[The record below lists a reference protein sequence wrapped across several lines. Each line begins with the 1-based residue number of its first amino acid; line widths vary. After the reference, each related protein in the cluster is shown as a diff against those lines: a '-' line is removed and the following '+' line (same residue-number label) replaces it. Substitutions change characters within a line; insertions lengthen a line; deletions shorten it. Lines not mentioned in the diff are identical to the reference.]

1 MNINPFANE
10 QLIQHR
16 NMTQSQKRN
25 INSTKEGVIV
35 NSFVK
40 DNDISLSD
48 LKDTFVISDDTTM
61 PSQLYKDNQIVDKK
75 LLPLSTIALG
85 VMSAIAGLTGFVRYS
100 AKASKN
106 LAKEK
111 WLPAVTRN
119 VNLSKETSQVI
130 YQMVQSPNSKTFI
143 AGAGVLTLSAM
154 AFMGKTFFDGYKDI
168 WVKRKES
175 NIQKNLQENLIAVE
189 TQAFSGKM
197 QIIRSMLSKY
207 TRDFEGFLNPPE
219 EKPDTPFGRKSFAQ
233 FAFSSRHSERNEGD
247 SSDFALKTTNSEES
261 FKNTNLG
268 NILLGIGTLAGI
280 VGLGFLSLK
289 NLTKS
294 KMHLQ
299 ETLEQTKKAIAQLVK
314 TSTNETK
321 HIDEKN
327 LEHMFIEIE
336 NSKGIKEFIKEQV
349 TALNW
354 TKEEKENF
362 EKKIIEKIETS
373 TTKVNPNIGGDGTP
387 KPAFNSFVDDYK
399 AFFYNWLLDTSNPQF
414 GLLFGGITSITAIGY
429 GGKLA
434 GEALKDVQVKK
445 INAQTELDLQKR
457 LVSTELRNFKA
468 KKDSAI
474 NPLVKEFYKQ
484 VDSGKR
490 SKQELKTMAE
500 NILLEIK
507 NGPPFVYS

>member
-1 MNINPFANE
+1 
-10 QLIQHR
+10 
-16 NMTQSQKRN
+16 
-25 INSTKEGVIV
+25 
-35 NSFVK
+35 
-40 DNDISLSD
+40 
-48 LKDTFVISDDTTM
+48 
-61 PSQLYKDNQIVDKK
+61 
-75 LLPLSTIALG
+75 
-85 VMSAIAGLTGFVRYS
+85 
-100 AKASKN
+100 
-106 LAKEK
+106 
-111 WLPAVTRN
+111 
-119 VNLSKETSQVI
+119 
-130 YQMVQSPNSKTFI
+130 
-143 AGAGVLTLSAM
+143 
-154 AFMGKTFFDGYKDI
+154 
-168 WVKRKES
+168 
-175 NIQKNLQENLIAVE
+175 
-189 TQAFSGKM
+189 
-197 QIIRSMLSKY
+197 
-207 TRDFEGFLNPPE
+207 
-219 EKPDTPFGRKSFAQ
+219 
-233 FAFSSRHSERNEGD
+233 
-247 SSDFALKTTNSEES
+247 
-261 FKNTNLG
+261 
-268 NILLGIGTLAGI
+268 
-280 VGLGFLSLK
+280 
-289 NLTKS
+289 
-294 KMHLQ
+294 
-299 ETLEQTKKAIAQLVK
+299 
-314 TSTNETK
+314 
-321 HIDEKN
+321 
-327 LEHMFIEIE
+327 MFIEIE

-354 TKEEKENF
+354 AKKEKENF

-490 SKQELKTMAE
+490 TKQELKTMAE

>member
-1 MNINPFANE
+1 
-10 QLIQHR
+10 
-16 NMTQSQKRN
+16 
-25 INSTKEGVIV
+25 
-35 NSFVK
+35 
-40 DNDISLSD
+40 
-48 LKDTFVISDDTTM
+48 
-61 PSQLYKDNQIVDKK
+61 
-75 LLPLSTIALG
+75 
-85 VMSAIAGLTGFVRYS
+85 
-100 AKASKN
+100 
-106 LAKEK
+106 
-111 WLPAVTRN
+111 
-119 VNLSKETSQVI
+119 
-130 YQMVQSPNSKTFI
+130 
-143 AGAGVLTLSAM
+143 
-154 AFMGKTFFDGYKDI
+154 
-168 WVKRKES
+168 
-175 NIQKNLQENLIAVE
+175 
-189 TQAFSGKM
+189 M

-490 SKQELKTMAE
+490 TKQELKTMAE

>member
-10 QLIQHR
+10 NLIQHR
-16 NMTQSQKRN
+16 NMTQSQKKN
-25 INSTKEGVIV
+25 INTTKEGVVV

-40 DNDISLSD
+40 DNEVSLSN
-48 LKDTFVISDDTTM
+48 LKDTFVISDDISM
-61 PSQLYKDNQIVDKK
+61 PTQLYNDYQIVDKK
-75 LLPLSTIALG
+75 LLPLSSIALG
-85 VMSAIAGLTGFVRYS
+85 VMGAIAGLTGFVRYS

-168 WVKRKES
+168 WVKRKDA
-175 NIQKNLQENLIAVE
+175 NIQKNLQENLVAVE
-189 TQAFSGKM
+189 TQSFSGKM

-207 TRDFEGFLNPPE
+207 TKEFEGFLNPPE
-219 EKPDTPFGRKSFAQ
+219 EKPDTPFGRKTFEQ
-233 FAFSSRHSERNEGD
+233 FAFGSGEN
-247 SSDFALKTTNSEES
+247 FAHLQGEMPKAKRGNN
-261 FKNTNLG
+261 FG
-268 NILLGIGTLAGI
+268 NILLGIGTFAGI

-294 KMHLQ
+294 KIHLQ
-299 ETLEQTKKAIAQLVK
+299 ESLEQTKKAIIQLVK

-321 HIDEKN
+321 KADKEN
-327 LEHMFIEIE
+327 LEHMFVEIE
-336 NSKGIKEFIKEQV
+336 NSRGIREFVNEQISV
-349 TALNW
+349 LNW
-354 TKEEKENF
+354 SKEEKGEF
-362 EKKIIEKIETS
+362 EKKVLKKIETS

-387 KPAFNSFVDDYK
+387 KPAFNSFVDDYR

-414 GLLFGGITSITAIGY
+414 GLLFGGVTAITAIGY

-434 GEALKDVQVKK
+434 GDALKEVQVKK

-490 SKQELKTMAE
+490 TKDELKTMAE
-500 NILLEIK
+500 NILFEIK